1 MNKKDKFFEYI
12 LENFTID
19 NDGRRLISNILDW
32 IWMQSM
38 DKEDSINCLMLLL
51 DGVGLT
57 EDEISQFINQEY
69 ICYISTGTTETYFLA
84 LWNDVQ
90 KAWEEGMG
98 GCRLLERDLGY
109 KVIAWQPLPEPYQPK
124 GE

>member
-38 DKEDSINCLMLLL
+38 NKEDSINCLMLLL
-51 DGVGLT
+51 DGIGLT
-57 EDEISQFINQEY
+57 EDEISQFIN
-69 ICYISTGTTETYFLA
+69 
-84 LWNDVQ
+84 
-90 KAWEEGMG
+90 WE
-98 GCRLLERDLGY
+98 
-109 KVIAWQPLPEPYQPK
+109 
-124 GE
+124 